1 MREAG
6 VKKEPIGFQERL
18 RMFEEF
24 RMAKNKILSPEDFVE
39 VSTKDRR
46 TGEVK
51 KRKMILKSGWR
62 KIKLFFGISS
72 EILEIRRE
80 KDGNKIIYLCKARV
94 YTQAGMSAEAVGVC
108 SSDEPGKSNM
118 PEYILSSISQTRAI
132 NKAIADLVG
141 ADFDEDID
149 IEKLADEDIDI
160 SHIEKSQEYYNTY
173 SESTDRALPSDKSKM
188 VSFIFD
194 MVKKLETEGNISKG
208 EIFAKIKEHL
218 GLPKNQQIKITD
230 LDVETLKKIDS
241 FLRGE
246 IASLQQ
252 KTNYEEENFF

>member
-1 MREAG
+1 MKETG

-18 RMFEEF
+18 RMFDEF
-24 RMAKNKILSPEDFVE
+24 RMAKNKILSPEDFIE
-39 VSTKDRR
+39 VSSKDRR
-46 TGEVK
+46 TGEIR

-80 KDGNKIIYLCKARV
+80 KDGNKIIYLCKSRV
-94 YTQAGMSAEAVGVC
+94 YTQSGMSAEAVGVC

-118 PEYILSSISQTRAI
+118 PEYILSSIAQTRAI

-149 IEKLADEDIDI
+149 VEKLSDEDIDI
-160 SHIEKSQEYYNTY
+160 SHIERSQENHNYGET
-173 SESTDRALPSDKSKM
+173 SEKALPSEKSKII
-188 VSFIFD
+188 SFIFD
-194 MVKKLETEGNISKG
+194 MVRKLESEKKINKG
-208 EIFAKIKEHL
+208 EIFNKIKEYI
-218 GLPKNQQIKITD
+218 GFPKNQQIRITD
-230 LDVETLKKIDS
+230 LDIETLKKIDS
-241 FLRGE
+241 FLRAE
-246 IASLQQ
+246 IENLQQ